1 MVPSMITYSKSGSP
15 DKRWKIVSNTPLLAH
30 RRNLRKPEFQFPKHS
45 GRSRQGAPT
54 RTIQRTASRKS
65 RVSAAE
71 RPGSPAFPG
80 RSGAIRA
87 HCSSRNTLRSKATS
101 RSAALKQ
108 IASGLGTPD
117 QSRMSTDPSTTAGVR
132 ALARYR
138 RVSSMMSDDAMGWA
152 RGLDELGQRLAPCF
166 GRVEPRRRVLAYLKG
181 LLAPIARKNGWQLAE
196 AAGDATP
203 DGVQDFLA
211 GARWEADGVRG

>member
-30 RRNLRKPEFQFPKHS
+30 RRNLRKTEFQFPKHS

-54 RTIQRTASRKS
+54 RTIQRTASKKS

-101 RSAALKQ
+101 RLAALKQ
-108 IASGLGTPD
+108 IASGLGTPINPEC
-117 QSRMSTDPSTTAGVR
+117 QQ
-132 ALARYR
+132 ALALVTVVDSIDALSR
-138 RVSSMMSDDAMGWA
+138 RIKVLETRIRHWHRANLASQSLATIPGIGPITATAIAATVPDPKAFRSGRHFAAW
-152 RGLDELGQRLAPCF
+152 LG
-166 GRVEPRRRVLAYLKG
+166 
-181 LLAPIARKNGWQLAE
+181 
-196 AAGDATP
+196 
-203 DGVQDFLA
+203 
-211 GARWEADGVRG
+211 